1 MYYFQV
7 YRSDAA
13 NKKYKVIIYK
23 DGSKLKTINF
33 GDNRYN
39 DYIEYNRID
48 KNLANQRKRLY
59 LIRHQNEDFNNFL
72 TASYWSKNI
81 LWNKPTLELS
91 IKVSNSIGNPQ
102 KKDISRIK
110 IYYIISDYAHN

>member
-1 MYYFQV
+1 MYSFQLFK
-7 YRSDAA
+7 SEAT

-23 DGSKLKTINF
+23 DGSKVKTLNF

-39 DYIEYNRID
+39 DYIEYNKID

-91 IKVSNSIGNPQ
+91 IKSIKLN
-102 KKDISRIK
+102 R
-110 IYYIISDYAHN
+110 